1 MKSKLLACCLIGLAA
16 SACALDNPTDDRT
29 GTPPRPATE
38 IFNYSAADS
47 PRFLNANLEAS
58 NALQA
63 EFTVVNDVLV
73 PMQAGGAFPD
83 SAGADADLLADVGF
97 GTYANPDRGAAD
109 WTAGSF
115 QSVLKAEV
123 TLNNPGDAVKF
134 CRSFATTCVTAQM
147 AADGSGLVV
156 LTLAAN
162 VPDTEVGEIAPGVS
176 ASIRGTGEN
185 GLTIAVT
192 DPTVVA
198 RPFAVTAGTPFVLE
212 WTIAR
217 GPNTGLPEGAGAIQY
232 SVSVEGTELA
242 SGDTLGALAGSITKT
257 GGVAMMFDQPVVPN
271 PLGRVDFSYSFQG
284 RTGDFSDPFEIEG
297 TDIDLSPQFGLG
309 AAPLYLYP
317 TLNLGLNL
325 LTLGG
330 DPTLAHPVQPS
341 DAVLGAILDTQ
352 LPGVVPQ
359 TAIYSETF
367 NGDDFA
373 DTNGEGFFDQGVP
386 GGGFYPSPAF
396 CYSQIYPMLDAQVRA
411 GARKEVHRQMYATI
425 ANGVALVDAGLP
437 GLAAALVN
445 NFGRTEITYT
455 PVGADGAIVIGTD
468 YADSNV
474 DTNITTEV
482 DNTYTVMLNQTTSQ
496 TFRDQF
502 NAIIAALEDNDNQ
515 ILNALIGAGQ
525 FSQAQYLGFKRLQAG
540 LNAPNG
546 VKDGKVDDN
555 GQPVEDDPP
564 SVCKGYECQVEE
576 VISDMINGTDLSG
589 ENPDDE
595 TLPGDE
601 IPPPILARA
610 CLWGLPGAPAVDATP
625 PSLSG
630 DLENDAPAYAAV
642 PAQPALVPVREQAA
656 TQVNSLIMGI
666 FGNFIGQVF
675 GPTVPASN
683 FSLSMEVGDAASG
696 SAPAV
701 SSIVISRE

>member
-1 MKSKLLACCLIGLAA
+1 MKSKVFACCLIGLALGGCQDTEYTDP
-16 SACALDNPTDDRT
+16 SDDPT
-29 GTPPRPATE
+29 GKEPPPATE
-38 IFNYSAADS
+38 IFRYEAAES
-47 PRFLNANLEAS
+47 PRFLNGNLEAS

-83 SAGADADLLADVGF
+83 SAGADADLLAGVGF
-97 GTYANPDRGAAD
+97 GTYPNPNRGAAE
-109 WTAGSF
+109 WTEGSF
-115 QSVLKAEV
+115 QSVLTAEV
-123 TLNNPGDAVKF
+123 ILNKTGDAVKF
-134 CRSFATTCVTAQM
+134 CRSFGTTCVTARM
-147 AADGSGLVV
+147 VGDGAGLIV

-162 VPDTEVGEIAPGVS
+162 VPDTEIGEIAPGIS

-198 RPFAVTAGTPFVLE
+198 RPFTLTAGTPFTLE

-217 GPNTGLPEGAGAIQY
+217 GPIEGLPEGAGSIQY
-232 SVSVEGTELA
+232 AVSVDDTELA
-242 SGDTLGALAGSITKT
+242 SGNTRDALAGSVTAT
-257 GGVAMMFDQPVVPN
+257 GGVAMMFDQPVVPDV
-271 PLGRVDFSYSFQG
+271 LGQVDYSYSFQG
-284 RTGDFSDPFEIEG
+284 RTGDFTDPFDIAN
-297 TDIDLSPQFGLG
+297 DSIDLSPQFGL
-309 AAPLYLYP
+309 AASPLYVYP
-317 TLNLGLNL
+317 TLNPGIEL

-330 DPTLAHPVQPS
+330 DPTVAHAVQPT
-341 DAVLGAILDTQ
+341 DAVLGGIIQ
-352 LPGVVPQ
+352 PPGSEPQ
-359 TAIYSETF
+359 TAVYSTGF

-373 DTNGEGFFDQGVP
+373 DTGLVGLVDQGIA

-396 CYSQIYPMLDAQVRA
+396 CYAQIYPQVEAQVRA
-411 GARKEVHRQMYATI
+411 GVRKEVHRTMYATI
-425 ANGVALVDAGLP
+425 ANGVAQVDAGLP
-437 GLAAALVN
+437 TLAAALVN
-445 NFGRTEITYT
+445 NFGRDEITYT
-455 PVGADGAIVIGTD
+455 AVGADGAIVVGTD

-525 FSQAQYLGFKRLQAG
+525 FSQEQYLGFKRLQAG
-540 LNAPNG
+540 LTTPNG

-555 GQPVEDDPP
+555 GVPVEDDPP
-564 SVCKGYECQVEE
+564 SICAGYECNVA
-576 VISDMINGTDLSG
+576 VIFADKINATNISG
-589 ENPDDE
+589 ENDPV
-595 TLPGDE
+595 PPNDE
-601 IPPPILARA
+601 IPPPVLAQV
-610 CLWGLPGAPAVDATP
+610 CLWGVPATPAVDATP
-625 PSLSG
+625 ATLSG
-630 DLENDAPAYAAV
+630 SLDDDAPAYAAA
-642 PAQPALVPVREQAA
+642 PAVPALVPVREQAA
-656 TQVNSLIMGI
+656 TQINSLIMGI

-683 FSLSMEVGDAASG
+683 FSLSMEVGDPASG

-701 SSIVISRE
+701 SSIVISAQ